1 MCFID
6 YLNLHYKRND
16 SFSSEPPID
25 SSFDAQLTNESMK
38 DGMEDAGKERRNWAG
53 GFPVDLA
60 REEAR
65 NTRSKSAKATPM
77 SRYSLLKDKLF
88 VLVDEVES
96 LSLSDQQ
103 CLVKLAQ
110 CPSVGLVVTATHLNT
125 HLLWDNDMLAQFRWR
140 YVSAS
145 TFEPFTMSESSVS
158 VYLGSSKS
166 NEVSEAGLEY
176 VLRSL
181 SHSHKEILSHLCR
194 RYMEIRG
201 KGTSVIQLPEVY
213 QDCKSALI
221 VKTRSEFNKL
231 LKELIDH
238 NIAVAS
244 IEAGEMQSVTLRLPE
259 EAIAKLATE
268 V

>member
-1 MCFID
+1 MNENVTDPI
-6 YLNLHYKRND
+6 
-16 SFSSEPPID
+16 EP
-25 SSFDAQLTNESMK
+25 F
-38 DGMEDAGKERRNWAG
+38 GKERLNWAG

-60 REEAR
+60 KEEAR
-65 NTRSKSAKATPM
+65 NTRSRSVKASPT

-96 LSLSDQQ
+96 LSPSDQQ
-103 CLVKLAQ
+103 CLVKLAR
-110 CPSVGLVVTATHLNT
+110 CPSVGLVVASTHLNT
-125 HLLWDNDMLAQFRWR
+125 HLLWDNAMLAQFRWR
-140 YVSAS
+140 YVNAS
-145 TFEPFTMSESSVS
+145 TFQPFTMSESVVS
-158 VYLGSSKS
+158 VYLGNGKTA
-166 NEVSEAGLEY
+166 EVSEAGLEY

-194 RYMEIRG
+194 RYTEVKS
-201 KGTSVIQLPEVY
+201 KGASIIQLPEVY

-244 IEAGEMQSVTLRLPE
+244 IEAGEMQTVTLRLPE
-259 EAIAKLATE
+259 EAILKLSSE